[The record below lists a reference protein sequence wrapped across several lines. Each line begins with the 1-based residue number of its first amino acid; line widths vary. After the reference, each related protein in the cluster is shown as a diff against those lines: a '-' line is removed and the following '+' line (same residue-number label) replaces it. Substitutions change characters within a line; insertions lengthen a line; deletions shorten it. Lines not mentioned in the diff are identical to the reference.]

1 MKKKKNSAEPA
12 MFEDPQPYV
21 LLSQCHLLQP
31 HGPETDGSSQQP
43 AALAALQSS
52 HSIQRYPAV
61 SDTVIRYREATQIR
75 SLVKKPA
82 LPKFR
87 NVFYFAVLVRC
98 AAAMDSTGF
107 FSRAMVANCP
117 CLLHS
122 DIFGYYQWH
131 LKRQ

>member
-1 MKKKKNSAEPA
+1 MKKNNAEPA
-12 MFEDPQPYV
+12 MFEDPQPCV

-31 HGPETDGSSQQP
+31 HGSETDGSSQQP

-61 SDTVIRYREATQIR
+61 SDTVIRYRDATQIR

-117 CLLHS
+117 CL
-122 DIFGYYQWH
+122 
-131 LKRQ
+131 

>member
-1 MKKKKNSAEPA
+1 

-43 AALAALQSS
+43 AALDALQSS

-75 SLVKKPA
+75 SLVKKPT

-87 NVFYFAVLVRC
+87 NVFYFAILVHC
-98 AAAMDSTGF
+98 AAAMESTGF
-107 FSRAMVANCP
+107 FSRAKVANCP

-122 DIFGYYQWH
+122 DIFGYCQWH